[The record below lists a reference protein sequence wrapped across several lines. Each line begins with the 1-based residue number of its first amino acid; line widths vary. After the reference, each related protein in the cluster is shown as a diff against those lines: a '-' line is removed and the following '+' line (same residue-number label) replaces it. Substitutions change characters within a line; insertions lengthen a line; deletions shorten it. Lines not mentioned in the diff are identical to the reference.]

1 MKSHFAKRAARK
13 VSRRACGALI
23 AASCIAVAITAF
35 SSIGCADPLVHLHT
49 FGDINANASLA
60 PNPKQTPVFASL
72 LPRSLRALNA
82 LIDLPPVLPRVAVF
96 RSPDRRSLA
105 ERDH

>member
-1 MKSHFAKRAARK
+1 M
-13 VSRRACGALI
+13 
-23 AASCIAVAITAF
+23 IAVAITAF

-60 PNPKQTPVFASL
+60 PNNPKQTPVFASL

-82 LIDLPPVLPRVAVF
+82 LIDLPQSYRAGIGGSWPLRTSKIAI
-96 RSPDRRSLA
+96 LT
-105 ERDH
+105 